1 MTNLKRTHLSMGAAL
16 LTVSFFV
23 ISVGL
28 AQAPSIPLK
37 VNIPFPF
44 YTGETLL
51 PAGEYEVR
59 SVANGVMGIFGGAPH
74 TSVMFST
81 IGVNHMTQQH
91 ANGKLVFNRYGE
103 DYLLSEMLWTGEPNG
118 RQLLPSKIER
128 ELARNVT
135 PVRVSVEVQ

>member
-1 MTNLKRTHLSMGAAL
+1 MTNLRRTYMSMGAAL
-16 LTVSFFV
+16 LTVTFFV

-59 SVANGVMGIFGGAPH
+59 AVTNDVMRIFAAAPH
-74 TSVMFST
+74 MSVMFRT
-81 IGVNHMTQQH
+81 IGVNHMAQEH
-91 ANGKLVFNRYGE
+91 ANAKLVFNRYGE
-103 DYLLSEMLWTGEPNG
+103 DYVLSE
-118 RQLLPSKIER
+118 
-128 ELARNVT
+128 
-135 PVRVSVEVQ
+135 

>member
-1 MTNLKRTHLSMGAAL
+1 MTNFKRTHVSIGAAL
-16 LTVSFFV
+16 LTVTFFV

-59 SVANGVMGIFGGAPH
+59 AVTNDVMRIFGAAPH
-74 TSVMFST
+74 ASVLFRT
-81 IGVNHMTQQH
+81 IGLNHMTQEH
-91 ANGKLVFNRYGE
+91 ANAKLVFKRYGE
-103 DYLLSEMLWTGEPNG
+103 DYLLTEMWWTAESNG
-118 RQLLPSKIER
+118 RQLLPSHIER
-128 ELARNVT
+128 DVARNVT
-135 PVRVSVEVQ
+135 PARVSVEAQ